1 MIILDMNQISLAS
14 LMMHL
19 NMTKTKEPDE
29 NMYNKSKISIKLR
42 QFGRTPVGRLYNIE
56 KLLNYAKSRNIF
68 IITWISL
75 VLGLMMMSSCGTT
88 QITQKQVKI
97 NYKLDK
103 LWIDYMYERD
113 SLINEYYKDECE
125 NCDEID

>member
-1 MIILDMNQISLAS
+1 MS
-14 LMMHL
+14 
-19 NMTKTKEPDE
+19 E
-29 NMYNKSKISIKLR
+29 R
-42 QFGRTPVGRLYNIE
+42 
-56 KLLNYAKSRNIF
+56 KSRNIF

-75 VLGLMMMSSCGTT
+75 VLGLMMMSCGTT
-88 QITQKQVKI
+88 QVTQKQVKI

>member
-1 MIILDMNQISLAS
+1 MS
-14 LMMHL
+14 
-19 NMTKTKEPDE
+19 E
-29 NMYNKSKISIKLR
+29 R
-42 QFGRTPVGRLYNIE
+42 
-56 KLLNYAKSRNIF
+56 KSRNIF